1 MSTGTIY
8 DTTKHAFE
16 GLPITSSICRYCER
30 WFTDPIYHSWEG
42 IQMIVA
48 SIEAQPR
55 SVAQI
60 EEEIACINARIGAI
74 NQEMSYLRA
83 ERDSLNKL
91 REVSREE
98 LFGALGREVRK
109 ESQS

>member
-1 MSTGTIY
+1 MAASTET
-8 DTTKHAFE
+8 
-16 GLPITSSICRYCER
+16 
-30 WFTDPIYHSWEG
+30 
-42 IQMIVA
+42 
-48 SIEAQPR
+48 QPR
-55 SVAQI
+55 SVAEI
-60 EEEIACINARIGAI
+60 EEEIKRINARIGAI